1 MRILGVGRGSAPPP
15 SEARTWVH
23 PSELPSFD
31 ALATRHRVRSRLA
44 RLIASFVLLA
54 LIAGAAGLAS
64 INRTPAPNQPM
75 TANMATS
82 VSALPAYAR
91 DAARRT
97 VELTIT
103 TPGHVSHVAAMVL
116 SHDLAVTTTPI
127 AHNALL
133 TGTLPGAVNFPVTW
147 VARDRAM
154 NFTIVKLSHN
164 VASLHFAPMPA
175 SAPVLALSP
184 FVEHSTDAPRFAWAT
199 TTLGDPLLR
208 TNNLVSYLATNP
220 NGNLNGFVD
229 AVALNSDGRVVAVL
243 STGHLWYSALFVA
256 RVAEIEALGH
266 GCHGGLGVASTSAQG
281 GGATVTAL
289 WARGAAK
296 GVLKVGDVVIRLNGH
311 DIDTGQTLTTWL
323 YLTPAYS
330 KATLTFLRGTVTHH
344 AVVTLA
350 CAL

>member
-1 MRILGVGRGSAPPP
+1 MLVL
-15 SEARTWVH
+15 V
-23 PSELPSFD
+23 
-31 ALATRHRVRSRLA
+31 ALVIGAT
-44 RLIASFVLLA
+44 
-54 LIAGAAGLAS
+54 GLAS
-64 INRTPAPNQPM
+64 IHRSSAPNQPM
-75 TANMATS
+75 TAHVARS
-82 VSALPAYAR
+82 LDALPAYAR
-91 DAARRT
+91 GAAQRT

-116 SHDLAVTTTPI
+116 SHNLAVTTTPI

-133 TGTLPGAVNFPVTW
+133 TGTLPGHVNFPVTW

-154 NFTIVKLSHN
+154 NFTIVKLSHS

-175 SAPVLALSP
+175 SASVLALSP
-184 FVEHSTDAPRFAWAT
+184 IVEDSTGSPWFAWST

-208 TNNLVSYLATNP
+208 ANNLVSYLATNP
-220 NGNLNGFVD
+220 DANLNGFVD
-229 AVALNSDGRVVAVL
+229 AIALNSAGRVVAVL

-256 RVAEIEALGH
+256 RVAEIEATGH
-266 GCHGGLGVASTSAQG
+266 GCHGGLGVASASAQG

-296 GVLKVGDVVIRLNGH
+296 GVLQVGDVVNRLNGH
-311 DIDTGQTLTTWL
+311 DIDTEQTLTTWL
-323 YLTPAYS
+323 YLTPAFS
-330 KATLTFLRGTVTHH
+330 KATITFLRGTTTHH

>member
-1 MRILGVGRGSAPPP
+1 M
-15 SEARTWVH
+15 H

-31 ALATRHRVRSRLA
+31 ALATRHRVRSRFA
-44 RLIASFVLLA
+44 RLIAGFVLLA
-54 LIAGAAGLAS
+54 LVAGAAGLAS
-64 INRTPAPNQPM
+64 INRTPATNQPM
-75 TANMATS
+75 TANIATS
-82 VSALPAYAR
+82 LNDLPAYAR
-91 DAARRT
+91 GAAERT

-133 TGTLPGAVNFPVTW
+133 TGTLPGHVNFPVTW

-154 NFTIVKLSHN
+154 NFTIVKLSHS

-184 FVEHSTDAPRFAWAT
+184 VVEDSTDAPRFAWAT

-208 TNNLVSYLATNP
+208 ANNLVSYLATTAEK
-220 NGNLNGFVD
+220 NLDGFVD
-229 AVALNSDGRVVAVL
+229 AIALDTSGHVVAVL

-256 RVAEIEALGH
+256 RVAEIEATGH
-266 GCHGGLGVASTSAQG
+266 GCHGGLGVATTSAQG

-296 GVLKVGDVVIRLNGH
+296 GVLKVGDVVTRLNGH
-311 DIDTGQTLTTWL
+311 DVDTGQTLTTWL

-330 KATLTFLRGTVTHH
+330 KAAVTFLRGTSTHH
-344 AVVTLA
+344 AVVTLS

>member
-1 MRILGVGRGSAPPP
+1 VGRGGAPP
-15 SEARTWVH
+15 SESRSWIH

-44 RLIASFVLLA
+44 RLIATFVLLA

-64 INRTPAPNQPM
+64 INRSPAPNQPM
-75 TANMATS
+75 TANVAKS

-91 DAARRT
+91 ATAQRT

-133 TGTLPGAVNFPVTW
+133 TGSLPGHVNFPVTW
-147 VARDRAM
+147 VTRDRAL
-154 NFTIVKLSHN
+154 NFTIVKLSHS

-175 SAPVLALSP
+175 SASVLALSP
-184 FVEHSTDAPRFAWAT
+184 IVQGSTDAPRFAWAT

-208 TNNLVSYLATNP
+208 ANNLVSYLATNP
-220 NGNLNGFVD
+220 DGNLNGFVD
-229 AVALNSDGRVVAVL
+229 AIALDSDGRVVAVL

-266 GCHGGLGVASTSAQG
+266 GCHGGLGVASTNAQG

-289 WARGAAK
+289 WARSAAK
-296 GVLKVGDVVIRLNGH
+296 GVLKVGDVVTRLNGH

-330 KATLTFLRGTVTHH
+330 KATVTFLRGTTTHR